1 MSRYNF
7 QDVEKKWQKY
17 WEDNK
22 SFKTDIDKKKRN
34 FIV

>member
-17 WEDNK
+17 WEINK
-22 SFKTDIDKKKRN
+22 TFKTSVDKKKN
-34 FIV
+34 KI